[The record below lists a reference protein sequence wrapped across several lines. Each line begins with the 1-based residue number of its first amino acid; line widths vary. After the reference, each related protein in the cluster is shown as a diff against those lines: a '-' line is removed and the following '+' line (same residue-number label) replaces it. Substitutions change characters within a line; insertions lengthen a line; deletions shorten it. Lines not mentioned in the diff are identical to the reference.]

1 MGAMNDDTAP
11 VGAAE
16 IERWWPHLSI
26 EAKHRLLAE
35 LDGLIDAE
43 TAAEIESITGGGAP
57 QRLDSGEQQFV
68 LTQIE
73 AVD

>member
-1 MGAMNDDTAP
+1 MSATNGMTAD
-11 VGAAE
+11 AAA

-35 LDGLIDAE
+35 LGGPIDDE
-43 TAAEIESITGGGAP
+43 TAAEIESITGAGAP
-57 QRLDSGEQQFV
+57 ERLTIAEQQFV

>member
-1 MGAMNDDTAP
+1 MGATHDTDR
-11 VGAAE
+11 GA

-26 EAKHRLLAE
+26 EGKHRLLAE
-35 LDGLIDAE
+35 LDGLIDNS
-43 TAAEIESITGGGAP
+43 TAAEIESITGESAP
-57 QRLDSGEQQFV
+57 ERLTPAEQRYV

>member
-1 MGAMNDDTAP
+1 MGAMEDTTAGR
-11 VGAAE
+11 VE

-35 LDGLIDAE
+35 LDGPVDAE
-43 TAAEIESITGGGAP
+43 TAAEIESLTGGTAP
-57 QRLDSGEQQFV
+57 DRLTPAEQQYV
-68 LTQIE
+68 ATQIE

>member
-1 MGAMNDDTAP
+1 MNLTHDTDRGA
-11 VGAAE
+11 

-26 EAKHRLLAE
+26 EGKHRLLAE
-35 LDGLIDAE
+35 LDAPIDAA
-43 TAAEIESITGGGAP
+43 TAAEIESITGESAP
-57 QRLDSGEQQFV
+57 ERLTPAEQRYV

>member
-1 MGAMNDDTAP
+1 MGMTEDTAAGR
-11 VGAAE
+11 VE

-35 LDGLIDAE
+35 LDADLDAE
-43 TAAEIESITGGGAP
+43 TVAEIESITGGAAP
-57 QRLDSGEQQFV
+57 DRLTPAEQRFV
-68 LTQIE
+68 ITQIE

>member
-1 MGAMNDDTAP
+1 MGATNDTAADR
-11 VGAAE
+11 VA

-35 LDGLIDAE
+35 LDGEIDSK
-43 TAAEIESITGGGAP
+43 TAAEIESITGNVAP
-57 QRLDSGEQQFV
+57 ERLSVAEQQFV
-68 LTQIE
+68 RTQIE

>member
-1 MGAMNDDTAP
+1 MAAHDDVTP
-11 VGAAE
+11 ERVP

-35 LDGLIDAE
+35 LDAPIDAD
-43 TAAEIESITGGGAP
+43 TADEIQSITGVAAP
-57 QRLDSGEQQFV
+57 ERLTPSEQRFV
-68 LTQIE
+68 ETQIE